1 MKISRSKVVIIGAG
15 AVGATT
21 AYSLVVQGV
30 AAEVVLVDL
39 NQEKAGGE
47 ALDMQHSMEFQRR
60 NVRVSAGGYGE
71 CADAD
76 IVVLTAAA
84 PVNGE
89 MDRRAALGKSAGIMR
104 AIVPQVMESG
114 FDGIFLVVSNPVD
127 AMAWLVWK
135 LSGLPASRVIGTGTV
150 LETARLKHLIAKA
163 MLIDP
168 RSVDAY
174 VMGEHGDAMMIP
186 WSHVRAGGKSFQV
199 IVREKEGRIQN
210 MDLENM
216 VEEVRRSGGYV
227 LKAKGNTQYGIAS
240 AVTAIVKAILYDENK
255 IYSVSAYLDG
265 EYGESGIFCGV
276 PAILNRNGVEDIGEF
291 YLTGEEQ
298 ARFACSAK
306 TIRECIHQLEI

>member
-1 MKISRSKVVIIGAG
+1 MKISRSKVVIIGSG

-30 AAEVVLVDL
+30 VAEVVLVDL

-60 NVRVSAGGYGE
+60 NVRVGAGGYEE

-76 IVVLTAAA
+76 IVVITAAA
-84 PVNGE
+84 PMNGE
-89 MDRRAALGKSAGIMR
+89 VDRRAALGKSAAIMKS
-104 AIVPQVMESG
+104 IVPEIMKSG

-135 LSGLPASRVIGTGTV
+135 LSGLPASRVIGTGTI
-150 LETARLKHLIAKA
+150 LETARLKHLIAKS
-163 MLIDP
+163 MSMDP
-168 RSVDAY
+168 RSIDAY

-186 WSHVRAGGKSFQV
+186 WSHVRAGGKSFQ
-199 IVREKEGRIQN
+199 IIAREKGVQDIN
-210 MDLENM
+210 LDNM
-216 VEEVRRSGGYV
+216 VEEVRKSGWYV

-298 ARFACSAK
+298 ARFAASAK
-306 TIRECIHQLEI
+306 IIRESVGQIEV